1 MDQVQNV
8 MQKSVSLTAC
18 IILQNL
24 MYVDFQ
30 VDVISTIPLLMICN
44 VLENGQLL
52 VKIELKSCMA

>member
-18 IILQNL
+18 IILQ